1 MDNSTNNQNS
11 FVNPDADGVNSKAHQ
26 KRIREFMQNS
36 ITDESDS
43 NDDSDWFDA
52 FDDDALEDE
61 QVKTPEKLDN
71 KDTETEPQPS
81 VIKETSLDNDQA
93 AVSIKIEDSE
103 EIEVDFLEDDLL
115 DIDDTSLNNT
125 DALNTENTDSL
136 ESTDNLNNVAQPDSS
151 NHVNDVDNLNDSKLT
166 SSQSLDSQSV
176 ETAQTGN
183 EPQTDKRT
191 HSSDKLPDSQSTN
204 PITQQAVDAPVNV
217 TDAHINTDI
226 NAHINNAPS
235 NQALDPALD
244 SQIDNAVVEM
254 PNHSIQP
261 SIQPQVVQ
269 PASDNVNYP
278 AHDNVKENTQ
288 TATTHDAQIATDT
301 AGNELGEITD
311 EQINDKEIHPKLN
324 EQEKIDESA
333 EKIFAQLM
341 QDETITTEYSPPS
354 EPKTEA
360 KTDDSI
366 AETPDT
372 DEFRAVFIHSQGL
385 TGDESNQDT
394 STNQLADNTADKTM
408 GSDSAIKS
416 SLTAKP
422 SSTSDTNTSRDTS
435 IQDKS
440 SISDT
445 SGDISNSRPTS
456 MDTAKNNNLFN
467 DTQSTHT
474 GEAQKNSTKAA
485 IRQLKHANLAN
496 QKNFLAEDASVSI
509 FDRLLYALMTG
520 LGLGFVGLLID
531 LLVTILRSIMGMGNG
546 NMIWLF
552 TPVMALM
559 GMVFGFISGREAG
572 SDGMQLINFSGKEAS
587 NNASLSGEFYRG
599 VGVAIFIASLAWIAM
614 MLFA

>member
-52 FDDDALEDE
+52 FDDALEDE
-61 QVKTPEKLDN
+61 QVKTPEKSDN
-71 KDTETEPQPS
+71 KDAATEPQPS

-125 DALNTENTDSL
+125 DALNTESTDRL
-136 ESTDNLNNVAQPDSS
+136 ESTDSLNNVAQADSS
-151 NHVNDVDNLNDSKLT
+151 NHVNDVDNVNNLNDSKLT
-166 SSQSLDSQSV
+166 SSQSLESQSV

-204 PITQQAVDAPVNV
+204 PITQQPVDAPVNV
-217 TDAHINTDI
+217 TDAHINAD

-235 NQALDPALD
+235 NLALDPALD

-261 SIQPQVVQ
+261 SIQSQVVQ
-269 PASDNVNYP
+269 QASDNVNYP
-278 AHDNVKENTQ
+278 AHDSVKENTQ
-288 TATTHDAQIATDT
+288 TATTYDAQIATDI

-311 EQINDKEIHPKLN
+311 KQINDEEIHPKLN

-354 EPKTEA
+354 EP

-394 STNQLADNTADKTM
+394 STNQLADNTASAIKTM
-408 GSDSAIKS
+408 DTDGAIKS

-422 SSTSDTNTSRDTS
+422 SNISDTKDARDTS